1 VDTVIATVGVA
12 TADVTIVA
20 AGVDRASDSISVL
33 EGAAGVAGVAVGKL
47 TRLSF
52 VRGARYTLRP
62 VVCVDSNGQRRRV
75 PMS

>member
-33 EGAAGVAGVAVGKL
+33 EGAAGVAGVAVGKRDQAKL
-47 TRLSF
+47 CS
-52 VRGARYTLRP
+52 RGAVHTAP
-62 VVCVDSNGQRRRV
+62 RRFVWTRTASGGV
-75 PMS
+75 SL